1 MQVIAIRYVSY
12 SRALCGSKKTLGD
25 SIRKHK
31 ESLDGRGRGDGLGTE
46 SDQRVVKPAR
56 HELLDVVVW

>member
-1 MQVIAIRYVSY
+1 MSRIVERYIR
-12 SRALCGSKKTLGD
+12 SKKALGD
-25 SIRKHK
+25 RIQKLK
-31 ESLDGRGRGDGLGTE
+31 ELLDGRGKGDGLGTE

>member
-1 MQVIAIRYVSY
+1 MLCIVERYM
-12 SRALCGSKKTLGD
+12 GSEKTLGD
-25 SIRKHK
+25 HIQKLK
-31 ESLDGRGRGDGLGTE
+31 ELFDGRGRGDGLGTE

>member
-1 MQVIAIRYVSY
+1 MSRIVERYIR
-12 SRALCGSKKTLGD
+12 SKKALGD
-25 SIRKHK
+25 RIQKLK
-31 ESLDGRGRGDGLGTE
+31 ELLDGRGRGDGLGTE

>member
-1 MQVIAIRYVSY
+1 MSRIAELYV
-12 SRALCGSKKTLGD
+12 GSEKTLGD
-25 SIRKHK
+25 HIQKLK
-31 ESLDGRGRGDGLGTE
+31 ELLDGRGRGDGLGTE

>member
-1 MQVIAIRYVSY
+1 MLRIVERYIR
-12 SRALCGSKKTLGD
+12 SKKALGD
-25 SIRKHK
+25 RIQKLK
-31 ESLDGRGRGDGLGTE
+31 ELLNGRGRGDGLGTE

>member
-1 MQVIAIRYVSY
+1 MLRIVERYIR
-12 SRALCGSKKTLGD
+12 SKKALGD
-25 SIRKHK
+25 RIQKLK
-31 ESLDGRGRGDGLGTE
+31 ELLDGRGRGDGLGTE

>member
-1 MQVIAIRYVSY
+1 MSRIAEHYV
-12 SRALCGSKKTLGD
+12 GSEKTLGD
-25 SIRKHK
+25 HIQKLK
-31 ESLDGRGRGDGLGTE
+31 KLLDGRGRGDGLGTE